1 MKKEVNG
8 IVIDLKIKATVD
20 PIVVTVEYEVEGVKY
35 TIKETLKLK
44 NEVIK
49 LGFLP
54 IGQRQVPKVKCKKGG
69 TVVVI
74 YDEKNPKKGHIKGND
89 GIINC

>member
-1 MKKEVNG
+1 MKKEVSG
-8 IVIDLKIKATVD
+8 IVIDLTSKGIDGPT
-20 PIVVTVEYEVEGVKY
+20 VVTVEYEVEGKKY
-35 TIKETLKLK
+35 VINETLKLK

-54 IGQRQVPKVKCKKGG
+54 IGQRQIPKVKCKKGESI
-69 TVVVI
+69 VVI
-74 YDEKNPKKGHIKGND
+74 YDENNPEKGHIKGND

>member
-1 MKKEVNG
+1 MKKEING
-8 IVIDLKIKATVD
+8 VVVDLKIKGIDSPT
-20 PIVVTVEYEVEGVKY
+20 VVTVEYEIEGVKY

-44 NEVIK
+44 SEVIK

-54 IGQRQVPKVKCKKGG
+54 IGQRQVPKVKCEKGKS
-69 TVVVI
+69 VI
-74 YDEKNPKKGHIKGND
+74 IEYEEKAPDKGHIKGNG

>member
-8 IVIDLKIKATVD
+8 IVIDIKSKGLECPTIA
-20 PIVVTVEYEVEGVKY
+20 IVEYEVEGVKH
-35 TIKETLKLK
+35 TIEETLKLK
-44 NEVIK
+44 NEFIK

-69 TVVVI
+69 KVVVI